1 MSTAANINYIMK
13 NMDIET
19 YSTILFGFAIFRFWA
34 YLKVIPETSSV
45 H

>member
-1 MSTAANINYIMK
+1 MSTTANINYIMK

-19 YSTILFGFAIFRFWA
+19 YSTILFGFAVFRFLA
-34 YLKVIPETSSV
+34 YLKVIPEMRSV